1 MNNWGL
7 DTMTD
12 AMRPIARRTLLAGAA
27 ASPVLMT
34 LAEARAQGVAPRRGG
49 VLSTIITPEPPI
61 LILGVNNQGPTLI
74 VASKI
79 YQGLLTV
86 TPKLD
91 PAPMLAKSWT
101 RSDDGLVYTFT
112 LEQGVKWH
120 DGRDFTADDVVFSL
134 MKFHMEVN
142 PRARAILQRIDKA
155 ETPDAHTVRFTLKAP
170 FEPFLLIFDVT
181 GCAIVPKHVY
191 DGTDYR
197 NNPANATP
205 IGTGPFRMAE
215 WQRGNFIR
223 LVRNEQYWKQGQP
236 YLDGITYRIVPDS
249 QSRGLALQT
258 GQVQMTSSND
268 IEPFDVPRFQ
278 QQANLQVAQ
287 NGWELFAPLSWIE
300 INNRLDNLKDARF
313 RRAMAHAI
321 DRNFIAQRLWF
332 GVGKAATSP
341 IASST
346 RFHDPAVQMPG
357 FNPREANALL
367 DAMGLRPNAQGIR
380 ASIKMMQLPYG
391 EVWNRLSEYLRQALR
406 QVGIDVTLESTDV
419 AGWVRRLA
427 NWEFETTI
435 NFVYQWG
442 DPTLGVER
450 TYVTSNIQKV
460 AFTNTAGYSNPEVD
474 RLFEAARNAVSADDR
489 RRLFSDVQKK
499 LVEDVPLVWL
509 MELVFPTIHDR
520 RLRNVITTG
529 TGVHAPYDDVF
540 FAS

>member
-1 MNNWGL
+1 MITEATL
-7 DTMTD
+7 D
-12 AMRPIARRTLLAGAA
+12 RRTLLAGAA
-27 ASPVLMT
+27 AAPVLMT
-34 LAEARAQGVAPRRGG
+34 AAEALAQGREPRRGG
-49 VLSTIITPEPPI
+49 ILNSIITPEPP
-61 LILGVNNQGPTLI
+61 LLVLGVNNQGPTLI

-86 TPKLD
+86 SPKLE
-91 PAPMLAKSWT
+91 PEPVLARSWA
-101 RSDDGLVYTFT
+101 RSEDGLTYTFS
-112 LEQGVKWH
+112 LERGVKWH
-120 DGRDFTADDVVFSL
+120 DGRDFTAEDVIFSI

-155 ETPDAHTVRFTLKAP
+155 EAPDAHTVRFTLKAP

-181 GCAIVPKHVY
+181 GCAIVPKHIY

-205 IGTGPFRMAE
+205 IGTGPFRLAE

-223 LVRNEQYWKQGQP
+223 LVRNDAYWKPGQP
-236 YLDGITYRIVPDS
+236 YLDGITWRIVPDS
-249 QSRGLALQT
+249 QSRALALQT
-258 GQVQMTSSND
+258 GQVQMTTSND

-278 QQANLQVAQ
+278 AQPNLEVRQD
-287 NGWELFAPLSWIE
+287 GWELFAPLSWIE
-300 INNRLDNLKDARF
+300 INNRLDNLKDPRF
-313 RRAMAHAI
+313 RRAIAHAV

-332 GVGKAATSP
+332 GVGKPATSP
-341 IASST
+341 IASAT
-346 RFHDPAVQMPG
+346 RFHDPSVQMPA
-357 FNPREANALL
+357 FNPREAIAIL
-367 DAMGLRPNAQGIR
+367 DGMGLRPNAQGIR
-380 ASIKMMQLPYG
+380 ASFKMMQLPYG

-406 QVGIDVTLESTDV
+406 QVGLEVTLESTDV

-474 RLFEAARNAVSADDR
+474 RLFEAARNAAQAEER
-489 RRLFSDVQKK
+489 RRLFSEVQKK
-499 LVEDVPLVWL
+499 LVEDMPLVWL
-509 MELVFPTIHDR
+509 MELSFPTIHDR

-529 TGVHAPYDDVF
+529 TGVHKSFDDVF
-540 FAS
+540 FAA